1 MAGPLSFVFNRSLVD
16 RATFIADCDATLAE
30 VCSKMDTECP
40 PFVCTRQVEQPKT
53 FFGVTSVAFA
63 NLGVF
68 MGVLFPALSFLASKI
83 YKPIAKVQVTETKGV
98 ELAHPDPEAAQEPVN
113 EV

>member
-1 MAGPLSFVFNRSLVD
+1 MPALCVH
-16 RATFIADCDATLAE
+16 AA
-30 VCSKMDTECP
+30 
-40 PFVCTRQVEQPKT
+40 VEQPKT

-68 MGVLFPALSFLASKI
+68 MGVLFALSFLASKI